1 MNNYYKFLCLPPTA
15 GLTEIQ
21 NQLKLA
27 AQSGKVPIE
36 ILHEIRDTLYNSEK
50 RRAYD
55 AALRQADPAFFQ
67 PQPKTPAQAKLPA
80 NVHTAQA
87 ASRQRAQPQ
96 AQQPQRAAQPRSAQN
111 PSPRQPQKQ
120 AQSARRAPAALN
132 SNPLLSTRNIILA
145 LCALAILTWLL
156 PWANTPLKSYL
167 GASLSFR
174 LLAWVNTI
182 IFAATAAKVWLDDK
196 QEKPTAYTELML
208 AALFALL
215 IHAQYYLR
223 LKPYFERLGTPHEVL
238 SYGIGLYAQ
247 IAVALLMLGYVLF
260 AKKLDR

>member
-67 PQPKTPAQAKLPA
+67 PQPKAPAQAANRQPA
-80 NVHTAQA
+80 Q
-87 ASRQRAQPQ
+87 SQ
-96 AQQPQRAAQPRSAQN
+96 AQPRQRSAQQRPAQN
-111 PSPRQPQKQ
+111 PAPRRPQKQ
-120 AQSARRAPAALN
+120 AQSARRASAP
-132 SNPLLSTRNIILA
+132 SNRAPLLSTRNIVLA

-167 GASLSFR
+167 GASLNFR

-223 LKPYFERLGTPHEVL
+223 LKPYFERLGTPKEVL

-247 IAVALLMLGYVLF
+247 IAVAALLFGYVLF
-260 AKKLDR
+260 ARKRGR

>member
-67 PQPKTPAQAKLPA
+67 PKPKAPAQAANRQPA
-80 NVHTAQA
+80 Q
-87 ASRQRAQPQ
+87 SQ
-96 AQQPQRAAQPRSAQN
+96 AQPRQRSAQQRPAQN
-111 PSPRQPQKQ
+111 PAPRRPQKQ
-120 AQSARRAPAALN
+120 AQSARRASAP
-132 SNPLLSTRNIILA
+132 SNRAPLLSTRNIVLA

-223 LKPYFERLGTPHEVL
+223 LKPFFERLGTPKEVL

-247 IAVALLMLGYVLF
+247 IAVAALLFGYVLF
-260 AKKLDR
+260 ARKRDR

>member
-67 PQPKTPAQAKLPA
+67 PQPKAPAQAA
-80 NVHTAQA
+80 NRQSAQ
-87 ASRQRAQPQ
+87 SQ
-96 AQQPQRAAQPRSAQN
+96 AQPRQRSAQQRPAQN
-111 PSPRQPQKQ
+111 PAPRRPQKQ
-120 AQSARRAPAALN
+120 AQSARRASAP
-132 SNPLLSTRNIILA
+132 SNRAPLLSTRNIVLA

-223 LKPYFERLGTPHEVL
+223 LKPFFERLGTPKEVL

-247 IAVALLMLGYVLF
+247 IAVAALLFGYVLF
-260 AKKLDR
+260 ARKRDR

>member
-67 PQPKTPAQAKLPA
+67 PKPKAPAQAANRQPA
-80 NVHTAQA
+80 Q
-87 ASRQRAQPQ
+87 SQAQP
-96 AQQPQRAAQPRSAQN
+96 PQRSTQQRPAQIPAPR
-111 PSPRQPQKQ
+111 RPQKQ
-120 AQSARRAPAALN
+120 AQSARRASAP
-132 SNPLLSTRNIILA
+132 SNRAPLLSTRNIVLA

-156 PWANTPLKSYL
+156 PWANTPLKSYV

-223 LKPYFERLGTPHEVL
+223 LKPFFERLGTPKEVL

>member
-67 PQPKTPAQAKLPA
+67 PQPKAPAQATNRQPA
-80 NVHTAQA
+80 Q
-87 ASRQRAQPQ
+87 SQ
-96 AQQPQRAAQPRSAQN
+96 AQPRQRSAQQRPAQN
-111 PSPRQPQKQ
+111 PAPRQPQKQ
-120 AQSARRAPAALN
+120 AQSARRASAP
-132 SNPLLSTRNIILA
+132 SNRAPLLSTRNIVLA

-223 LKPYFERLGTPHEVL
+223 LKPFFERLGTPKEVL

-247 IAVALLMLGYVLF
+247 IAVAALLFSYVLF
-260 AKKLDR
+260 ARKRDR

>member
-67 PQPKTPAQAKLPA
+67 PQPKAPAQAANRQPA
-80 NVHTAQA
+80 Q
-87 ASRQRAQPQ
+87 SQ
-96 AQQPQRAAQPRSAQN
+96 AQPRQRSAQQRPAQN
-111 PSPRQPQKQ
+111 PAPRRPQKQ
-120 AQSARRAPAALN
+120 AQSARRASAP
-132 SNPLLSTRNIILA
+132 SNRAPLLSTRNIVLA

-223 LKPYFERLGTPHEVL
+223 LKPFFERLGTPKEVL

-247 IAVALLMLGYVLF
+247 IA
-260 AKKLDR
+260 DRKSVV

>member
-67 PQPKTPAQAKLPA
+67 PKPKAPAQAANRQPA
-80 NVHTAQA
+80 Q
-87 ASRQRAQPQ
+87 SQAQP
-96 AQQPQRAAQPRSAQN
+96 PQRSTQQRPAQN
-111 PSPRQPQKQ
+111 PSPRRPQKQ
-120 AQSARRAPAALN
+120 AQSARRALAP
-132 SNPLLSTRNIILA
+132 SNRAPLLSTRNIVLA

-156 PWANTPLKSYL
+156 PWANTPLKSYV

-223 LKPYFERLGTPHEVL
+223 LKPYFERLGTPKEVL

>member
-15 GLTEIQ
+15 SPTEIQ
-21 NQLKLA
+21 SKLKLA

-67 PQPKTPAQAKLPA
+67 PKPKAPAQATNRQPA
-80 NVHTAQA
+80 Q
-87 ASRQRAQPQ
+87 SQ
-96 AQQPQRAAQPRSAQN
+96 AQPRQRSAQQRPAQN
-111 PSPRQPQKQ
+111 PAPRQPQKQ
-120 AQSARRAPAALN
+120 AQSARRASAP
-132 SNPLLSTRNIILA
+132 SNRAPLLSTRNIVLA

-223 LKPYFERLGTPHEVL
+223 LKPFFERLGTPKEVL

-247 IAVALLMLGYVLF
+247 IAVAALLFSYVLF
-260 AKKLDR
+260 ARKRDR

>member
-15 GLTEIQ
+15 SPTEIQ
-21 NQLKLA
+21 SKLKLA

-67 PQPKTPAQAKLPA
+67 PQPKAPAQAKPA
-80 NVHTAQA
+80 AQA
-87 ASRQRAQPQ
+87 ASRQPAQSQ
-96 AQQPQRAAQPRSAQN
+96 AQQPQRSTQQRPAQN

-120 AQSARRAPAALN
+120 AQSARRAPASASN
-132 SNPLLSTRNIILA
+132 SALLSTRNIVLA

-167 GASLSFR
+167 GISLNFR
-174 LLAWVNTI
+174 LLAWVNTV

-196 QEKPTAYTELML
+196 QEKAPAYNELMF

-223 LKPYFERLGTPHEVL
+223 VKPFFERLGTPKEVL
-238 SYGIGLYAQ
+238 TYGIGLYAQ
-247 IAVALLMLGYVLF
+247 IIVATLLLIYILF
-260 AKKLDR
+260 LKKTEQ

>member
-67 PQPKTPAQAKLPA
+67 PQPKAPAQAANRQPA
-80 NVHTAQA
+80 Q
-87 ASRQRAQPQ
+87 SQ
-96 AQQPQRAAQPRSAQN
+96 AQPRQRSAQQRPAQN
-111 PSPRQPQKQ
+111 PAPRRPQKQ
-120 AQSARRAPAALN
+120 AQSARRAPAP
-132 SNPLLSTRNIILA
+132 SNRAPLLSTRNIVLA

-223 LKPYFERLGTPHEVL
+223 LKPFFERLGTPKEVL

>member
-67 PQPKTPAQAKLPA
+67 PQPKAPAQAANRQPA
-80 NVHTAQA
+80 Q
-87 ASRQRAQPQ
+87 SQ
-96 AQQPQRAAQPRSAQN
+96 AQPRQRSAQQRPAQN
-111 PSPRQPQKQ
+111 PAPRRPQKQ
-120 AQSARRAPAALN
+120 AQSARRASAP
-132 SNPLLSTRNIILA
+132 SNRAPLLSTRNIVLA

-156 PWANTPLKSYL
+156 PWANTPLKSYV

-196 QEKPTAYTELML
+196 KEKPTAYTELML

-223 LKPYFERLGTPHEVL
+223 LKPFFERLGTPKEVL

>member
-67 PQPKTPAQAKLPA
+67 PQPKAPAQAANRQPA
-80 NVHTAQA
+80 Q
-87 ASRQRAQPQ
+87 SQAQP
-96 AQQPQRAAQPRSAQN
+96 PQRSAQQRPAQN
-111 PSPRQPQKQ
+111 PAPRQPQKQ
-120 AQSARRAPAALN
+120 AQSARRAPAP
-132 SNPLLSTRNIILA
+132 SNRAPLLSTRNIVLA
-145 LCALAILTWLL
+145 LCALAVLTWLL

-167 GASLSFR
+167 GASLNFR

-247 IAVALLMLGYVLF
+247 IIVTLLMLGYVLF
-260 AKKLDR
+260 AKKLDQ

>member
-67 PQPKTPAQAKLPA
+67 PKPKAPAQAKPA
-80 NVHTAQA
+80 V
-87 ASRQRAQPQ
+87 
-96 AQQPQRAAQPRSAQN
+96 
-111 PSPRQPQKQ
+111 
-120 AQSARRAPAALN
+120 
-132 SNPLLSTRNIILA
+132 LA
-145 LCALAILTWLL
+145 LCALAVLTWLL

-167 GASLSFR
+167 GASLNFR

-247 IAVALLMLGYVLF
+247 IIVTLLMLGYVLF
-260 AKKLDR
+260 AKKLDQ

>member
-67 PQPKTPAQAKLPA
+67 PKPKAPAQATNRQPA
-80 NVHTAQA
+80 Q
-87 ASRQRAQPQ
+87 SQ
-96 AQQPQRAAQPRSAQN
+96 AQPRQRSAQQRPAQN
-111 PSPRQPQKQ
+111 PAPRQPQKQ
-120 AQSARRAPAALN
+120 AQSARRASAP
-132 SNPLLSTRNIILA
+132 SNRAPLLSTRNIVLA

-223 LKPYFERLGTPHEVL
+223 LKPYFERLGTPKEVL

-247 IAVALLMLGYVLF
+247 IAVAALLFGYVLF

>member
-67 PQPKTPAQAKLPA
+67 PQPKAPAQAANRQPA
-80 NVHTAQA
+80 Q
-87 ASRQRAQPQ
+87 SQAQP
-96 AQQPQRAAQPRSAQN
+96 PQRSAQQRPAQN
-111 PSPRQPQKQ
+111 PAPRQPQKQ
-120 AQSARRAPAALN
+120 AQSARRAPAP
-132 SNPLLSTRNIILA
+132 SNRAPLLSTRNIVLA

-167 GASLSFR
+167 GASLNFR

-208 AALFALL
+208 AAIFALL

-223 LKPYFERLGTPHEVL
+223 LKPYFERLGTPKEVL

-247 IAVALLMLGYVLF
+247 IAVAALLFGYVLF
-260 AKKLDR
+260 ARKRGR

>member
-15 GLTEIQ
+15 SPTEIQ
-21 NQLKLA
+21 SKLKLA

-67 PQPKTPAQAKLPA
+67 PQPKAPAQAANRQPA
-80 NVHTAQA
+80 Q
-87 ASRQRAQPQ
+87 SQ
-96 AQQPQRAAQPRSAQN
+96 AQPRQRSAQQRPAQN
-111 PSPRQPQKQ
+111 PAPRRPQKQ
-120 AQSARRAPAALN
+120 AQSARRASAP
-132 SNPLLSTRNIILA
+132 SNRAPLLSTRNIVLA

-223 LKPYFERLGTPHEVL
+223 LKPFFERLGTPKEVL

-247 IAVALLMLGYVLF
+247 IAVAALLFGYVLF

>member
-15 GLTEIQ
+15 SPTEIQ
-21 NQLKLA
+21 SKLKLA

-36 ILHEIRDTLYNSEK
+36 VLHEIRDTLYDNEK

-67 PQPKTPAQAKLPA
+67 PQPKAPAQAANRQPA
-80 NVHTAQA
+80 Q
-87 ASRQRAQPQ
+87 SQ
-96 AQQPQRAAQPRSAQN
+96 AQPRQRSAQQRPAQN
-111 PSPRQPQKQ
+111 PAPRRPQKQ
-120 AQSARRAPAALN
+120 AQSARRASAP
-132 SNPLLSTRNIILA
+132 SNRAPLLSTRNIVLA

-223 LKPYFERLGTPHEVL
+223 LKPFFERLGTPKEVL

>member
-1 MNNYYKFLCLPPTA
+1 MTNYYKFLRLPPNA
-15 GLTEIQ
+15 SLADIQ
-21 NQLKLA
+21 GKLKLA

-36 ILHEIRDTLYNSEK
+36 VLHEIRDTLYDNEK

-67 PQPKTPAQAKLPA
+67 PPAAAPAKSQSQPQPKSKSNPQSQRKAQPA
-80 NVHTAQA
+80 NSDRRAN
-87 ASRQRAQPQ
+87 ASRT
-96 AQQPQRAAQPRSAQN
+96 
-111 PSPRQPQKQ
+111 
-120 AQSARRAPAALN
+120 APALAN
-132 SNPLLSTRNIILA
+132 YHALLSSRNIILA

-156 PWANTPLKSYL
+156 PWASTPLKSYL
-167 GASLSFR
+167 GISLNFR

-196 QEKPTAYTELML
+196 QEKAPAYNELMF

-215 IHAQYYLR
+215 VHAQYYLR
-223 LKPYFERLGTPHEVL
+223 VKPFFERLGTPKEVL

-247 IAVALLMLGYVLF
+247 IIVATLLLIYILF
-260 AKKLDR
+260 LKKTEQ

>member
-15 GLTEIQ
+15 SPTEIQ
-21 NQLKLA
+21 SKLKLA

-36 ILHEIRDTLYNSEK
+36 ILHEIRDTLYDSEK

-67 PQPKTPAQAKLPA
+67 PQPKTPAQAKPA
-80 NVHTAQA
+80 
-87 ASRQRAQPQ
+87 PQ
-96 AQQPQRAAQPRSAQN
+96 AKPT
-111 PSPRQPQKQ
+111 

-156 PWANTPLKSYL
+156 PWANTPLKSYV

-247 IAVALLMLGYVLF
+247 IIVALLMLGYVLI
-260 AKKLDR
+260 AKKRER

>member
-67 PQPKTPAQAKLPA
+67 PQPKAPAQAA
-80 NVHTAQA
+80 NRQSAQ
-87 ASRQRAQPQ
+87 SQ
-96 AQQPQRAAQPRSAQN
+96 AQPRQRSTQQRPAQN
-111 PSPRQPQKQ
+111 PAPRRPQKQ
-120 AQSARRAPAALN
+120 AQSARRASAP
-132 SNPLLSTRNIILA
+132 SNRAPLLSTRNIVLA

-223 LKPYFERLGTPHEVL
+223 LKPFFERLGTPKEVL

>member
-15 GLTEIQ
+15 SPTEIQ
-21 NQLKLA
+21 SKLKLA

-67 PQPKTPAQAKLPA
+67 PQPKAPAQAANRQPA
-80 NVHTAQA
+80 Q
-87 ASRQRAQPQ
+87 SQ
-96 AQQPQRAAQPRSAQN
+96 AQPRQRSAQQRPAQN
-111 PSPRQPQKQ
+111 PAPRRPQKQ
-120 AQSARRAPAALN
+120 AQSARRASAP
-132 SNPLLSTRNIILA
+132 SNRAPLLSTRNIVLA

-223 LKPYFERLGTPHEVL
+223 LKPFFERLGTPKEVL

-247 IAVALLMLGYVLF
+247 IAVAALLFGYVLF
-260 AKKLDR
+260 ARKRDR

>member
-36 ILHEIRDTLYNSEK
+36 ILHEIRDTLYDNEK

-67 PQPKTPAQAKLPA
+67 PQPKAPAQAA
-80 NVHTAQA
+80 NRQSAQ
-87 ASRQRAQPQ
+87 SQAQP
-96 AQQPQRAAQPRSAQN
+96 PQRSTQQRPAQN
-111 PSPRQPQKQ
+111 PAPRRPQKQ
-120 AQSARRAPAALN
+120 AQSARRASAP
-132 SNPLLSTRNIILA
+132 SNRAPLLSTRNIVLA

-223 LKPYFERLGTPHEVL
+223 LKPFFERLGTPKEVL

>member
-67 PQPKTPAQAKLPA
+67 PQPKAPAQAANRQPA
-80 NVHTAQA
+80 Q
-87 ASRQRAQPQ
+87 SQ
-96 AQQPQRAAQPRSAQN
+96 AQPRQRSAQQRPAQN
-111 PSPRQPQKQ
+111 PAPRRPQKQ
-120 AQSARRAPAALN
+120 AQSARRASAP
-132 SNPLLSTRNIILA
+132 SNRAPLLSTRNIVLA

-223 LKPYFERLGTPHEVL
+223 LKPFFERLGTPKEVL

>member
-36 ILHEIRDTLYNSEK
+36 ILHEIRDTLYNNEK

-67 PQPKTPAQAKLPA
+67 PKPKAPAQAANRQPA
-80 NVHTAQA
+80 Q
-87 ASRQRAQPQ
+87 SQAQP
-96 AQQPQRAAQPRSAQN
+96 PQRSTQQRPAQN
-111 PSPRQPQKQ
+111 PSPRRPQKQ
-120 AQSARRAPAALN
+120 AQSARRASAP
-132 SNPLLSTRNIILA
+132 SNRAPLLSTRNIVLA

-223 LKPYFERLGTPHEVL
+223 LKPFFERLGTPKEVL

-247 IAVALLMLGYVLF
+247 IAVAALLFGYVLF
-260 AKKLDR
+260 ARKRDR

>member
-1 MNNYYKFLCLPPTA
+1 MNNYYKFLCLPSTA

-67 PQPKTPAQAKLPA
+67 PQPKAPAQAANRQPA
-80 NVHTAQA
+80 Q
-87 ASRQRAQPQ
+87 SQ
-96 AQQPQRAAQPRSAQN
+96 AQPRQRSAQQRPAQN
-111 PSPRQPQKQ
+111 PAPRRPQKQ
-120 AQSARRAPAALN
+120 AQSARRASAP
-132 SNPLLSTRNIILA
+132 SNRAPLLSTRNIVLA

-156 PWANTPLKSYL
+156 PWANTPLKSYV

-223 LKPYFERLGTPHEVL
+223 LKPFFERLGTPKEVL

>member
-15 GLTEIQ
+15 SLNEIQ

-67 PQPKTPAQAKLPA
+67 PKPKAPAQAANRQPA
-80 NVHTAQA
+80 Q
-87 ASRQRAQPQ
+87 SQAQP
-96 AQQPQRAAQPRSAQN
+96 PQRSTQQRPAQN
-111 PSPRQPQKQ
+111 PSPRRPQKQ
-120 AQSARRAPAALN
+120 AQSARRASAP
-132 SNPLLSTRNIILA
+132 SNRAPLLSTRNIVLA

-247 IAVALLMLGYVLF
+247 IIVTLLMLGYVLF
-260 AKKLDR
+260 AKKLDQ

>member
-15 GLTEIQ
+15 SLTEIQ

-67 PQPKTPAQAKLPA
+67 PKPKAPAQAANRQPA
-80 NVHTAQA
+80 Q
-87 ASRQRAQPQ
+87 SQAQP
-96 AQQPQRAAQPRSAQN
+96 PQRSTQQRPAQN
-111 PSPRQPQKQ
+111 PSPRRPQKQ
-120 AQSARRAPAALN
+120 AQSTRRAPAP
-132 SNPLLSTRNIILA
+132 SNRAPLLSTRNIVLA

-223 LKPYFERLGTPHEVL
+223 LKPYFERLGTPKEVL

-247 IAVALLMLGYVLF
+247 IAVAALLFGYVLF
-260 AKKLDR
+260 ARKRGR

>member
-67 PQPKTPAQAKLPA
+67 PKPKAPAQAANRQPA
-80 NVHTAQA
+80 Q
-87 ASRQRAQPQ
+87 SQAQP
-96 AQQPQRAAQPRSAQN
+96 PQRSTQQRPAQN
-111 PSPRQPQKQ
+111 PAPRRPQKQ
-120 AQSARRAPAALN
+120 AQSARRALAP
-132 SNPLLSTRNIILA
+132 SNRAPLLSTRNIVLA

-156 PWANTPLKSYL
+156 PWANTPLKSYV

-247 IAVALLMLGYVLF
+247 IIVTLLMLGYVLF
-260 AKKLDR
+260 AKKLDQ

>member
-67 PQPKTPAQAKLPA
+67 PKPKAPAQATNRQPA
-80 NVHTAQA
+80 Q
-87 ASRQRAQPQ
+87 SQ
-96 AQQPQRAAQPRSAQN
+96 AQPRQRSAQQRPAQN
-111 PSPRQPQKQ
+111 PAPRQPQKQ
-120 AQSARRAPAALN
+120 AQSARRASAP
-132 SNPLLSTRNIILA
+132 SNRAPLLSTRNIVLA

-223 LKPYFERLGTPHEVL
+223 LKPFFERLGTPKEVL

>member
-67 PQPKTPAQAKLPA
+67 PKPKAPAPAKPA
-80 NVHTAQA
+80 AQA
-87 ASRQRAQPQ
+87 ASRQPAQPQ
-96 AQQPQRAAQPRSAQN
+96 AQQPPRSAQQRPAQN
-111 PSPRQPQKQ
+111 PSPRRPQKQ
-120 AQSARRAPAALN
+120 AQSARRAPAP
-132 SNPLLSTRNIILA
+132 SNRAPLLSTRNIVLA

-247 IAVALLMLGYVLF
+247 IIVTLLMLGYVLF
-260 AKKLDR
+260 AKKLDQ

>member
-1 MNNYYKFLCLPPTA
+1 MNNYYKFLCLPSTA

-67 PQPKTPAQAKLPA
+67 PKPKAPAQAANRQPA
-80 NVHTAQA
+80 Q
-87 ASRQRAQPQ
+87 SQAQP
-96 AQQPQRAAQPRSAQN
+96 PQRSTQQRPAQN
-111 PSPRQPQKQ
+111 PAPRRPQKQ
-120 AQSARRAPAALN
+120 AQSARRALAP
-132 SNPLLSTRNIILA
+132 SNRAPLLSTRNIVLA

-156 PWANTPLKSYL
+156 PWANTPLKSYV

-247 IAVALLMLGYVLF
+247 IIVTLLMLGYVLF
-260 AKKLDR
+260 AKKLDQ

>member
-15 GLTEIQ
+15 SPTEIQ
-21 NQLKLA
+21 SKLKLA

-67 PQPKTPAQAKLPA
+67 PQPKAPAQAKPA
-80 NVHTAQA
+80 PQA
-87 ASRQRAQPQ
+87 ASRQPTQSQ

-120 AQSARRAPAALN
+120 AQSARHAPAPASN
-132 SNPLLSTRNIILA
+132 SALLSTRNIVLA

-223 LKPYFERLGTPHEVL
+223 LKPYFERLGTPREVL

>member
-1 MNNYYKFLCLPPTA
+1 MNNYYKFLCLPSTA

-67 PQPKTPAQAKLPA
+67 PKPKAPAQAANRQPA
-80 NVHTAQA
+80 Q
-87 ASRQRAQPQ
+87 SQ
-96 AQQPQRAAQPRSAQN
+96 AQPRQRSAQQRPAQN
-111 PSPRQPQKQ
+111 PAPRRPQKQ
-120 AQSARRAPAALN
+120 AQSARRASAP
-132 SNPLLSTRNIILA
+132 SNRAPLLSTRNIVLA

-156 PWANTPLKSYL
+156 PWANTPLKSYV

-223 LKPYFERLGTPHEVL
+223 LKPFFERLGTPKEVL

>member
-15 GLTEIQ
+15 SPTEIQ
-21 NQLKLA
+21 SKLKLA

-36 ILHEIRDTLYNSEK
+36 ILHEIRDTLYDSEK

-67 PQPKTPAQAKLPA
+67 PQPKAPAPAANRQPAQ
-80 NVHTAQA
+80 
-87 ASRQRAQPQ
+87 SQ
-96 AQQPQRAAQPRSAQN
+96 AQQPQRLAQQRPAQN
-111 PSPRQPQKQ
+111 PSPRRPQKQ
-120 AQSARRAPAALN
+120 AQSARRASAP
-132 SNPLLSTRNIILA
+132 SNRAPLLSTRNIVLA

-223 LKPYFERLGTPHEVL
+223 LKPFFERLGTPKEVL

-247 IAVALLMLGYVLF
+247 IAVAALLFGYVLF
-260 AKKLDR
+260 ARKRDR

>member
-67 PQPKTPAQAKLPA
+67 PQPKAPAQAANRQPA
-80 NVHTAQA
+80 Q
-87 ASRQRAQPQ
+87 SQAQPPQ
-96 AQQPQRAAQPRSAQN
+96 RSAQQRPAQN
-111 PSPRQPQKQ
+111 PSPRRPQKQ
-120 AQSARRAPAALN
+120 AQSARRASAP
-132 SNPLLSTRNIILA
+132 SNRAPLLSTRNIVLA

-223 LKPYFERLGTPHEVL
+223 LKPFFERLGTPKEVL

-247 IAVALLMLGYVLF
+247 IAVAALLFGYVLF